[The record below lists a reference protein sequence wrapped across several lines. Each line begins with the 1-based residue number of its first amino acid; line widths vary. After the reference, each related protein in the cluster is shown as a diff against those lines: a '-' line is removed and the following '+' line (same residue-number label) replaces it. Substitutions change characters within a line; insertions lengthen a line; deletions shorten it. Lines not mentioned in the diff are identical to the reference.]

1 MRRKPFGSLG
11 LALLRVISSWA
22 LSSVSSTSGYR
33 NMPFATSSS
42 SGAAAFIPCSSSGGG
57 SGGHSRRSLFNPPT
71 RGFAA
76 AAAVAASRSA
86 TAKSASFRMSS
97 VAPKPIQTPPPNV
110 PVEAEYGADKITV
123 LEGLEPVRKRPG
135 MYIGSTGVK
144 GLHHL
149 IFEVVDNSVDEALAG
164 YCSQIDVTI
173 EDDGSVTVVD
183 DGRGIPCEVHSK
195 TGRSALET
203 VLTVLHAGG
212 KFGGDASGYKVS
224 GGLHGVGV
232 SVVNAL
238 SESLE
243 VTVRRDGKLHRMK
256 FTRGVRQGEM
266 EIMEDPG
273 ALAGNPRSGTTVRFK
288 PDADIFKTTTTF
300 EFDRVSGRLD
310 ELAYLNAGVKIVLT
324 DKNGEGRQQ
333 EFLHEGGIRELVD
346 TMCQSKE
353 KLHPEV
359 EVIQALGEKN
369 GVSVEAAL
377 RWSRDQ
383 YDDLLIGFANGIR
396 TGDGGTH
403 LDGLKSVLTR
413 TINNM
418 ARKTGK
424 LKEGKDNL
432 SGDFIREGLTA
443 VVSVKVP
450 EPEFEGQTKN
460 RLGNPEVR
468 GIVDAIIGENLV
480 NVFEWNPKVLNA
492 IVDKAMAAQQA
503 AHAAKAARDMV
514 RRKSLLQS
522 TVLPGKLADCSS
534 RDPAESEIYIV
545 EGDSAAGSAKQGRD
559 RRTQAI
565 LPLRGKILNIEK
577 AATEKIYQNTE
588 LQALISALGLGIKGN
603 EFDEST
609 LRYHRI
615 MIMTDADVDGAHIR
629 ILLLTFL
636 FRYQRALVE
645 RGHIYIACPPLYKV
659 TQGKTIKYAYTQ
671 EELAEVQASFT
682 GKGALSLQRFKG
694 LGEMMPTQLWET
706 TMNPATR
713 ILKQVTIEDA
723 AEADKMF
730 MLLMGDAV
738 GPRKDFINRN
748 AKALK
753 IDDLDF

>member
-1 MRRKPFGSLG
+1 MAPPPPVQS
-11 LALLRVISSWA
+11 
-22 LSSVSSTSGYR
+22 
-33 NMPFATSSS
+33 MPPTT
-42 SGAAAFIPCSSSGGG
+42 PVGG
-57 SGGHSRRSLFNPPT
+57 S
-71 RGFAA
+71 
-76 AAAVAASRSA
+76 
-86 TAKSASFRMSS
+86 
-97 VAPKPIQTPPPNV
+97 
-110 PVEAEYGADKITV
+110 YGADKITV

-164 YCSQIDVTI
+164 HCTAVEVTI
-173 EDDGSVTVVD
+173 EEDGSVTVTD

-238 SESLE
+238 SESLTA
-243 VTVRRDGKLHRMK
+243 TVRRNGNLHVMR
-256 FTRGVRQGEM
+256 FARGVPLGDM
-266 EIMEDPG
+266 EITPDPE
-273 ALAGNPRSGTTVRFK
+273 AGMVGGGGGKAGRPRSGTTVTFK
-288 PDADIFKTTTTF
+288 PDAEIFKTTTTF

-310 ELAYLNAGVKIVLT
+310 ELAYLNAGIRIVMT
-324 DKNGEGRQQ
+324 DKRGEGRRQ
-333 EFLHEGGIRELVD
+333 EFFHEGGIREYVEL
-346 TMCQSKE
+346 MCSSKE

-359 EVIQALGEKN
+359 DVIHAVGEKN
-369 GVSVEAAL
+369 GVTVEAAL

-418 ARKTGK
+418 ARKNGK

-450 EPEFEGQTKN
+450 DPEFEGQTKN

-480 NVFEWNPKVLNA
+480 NTFEWNPKVLNA
-492 IVDKAMAAQQA
+492 IVDKAMSAQQA
-503 AHAAKAARDMV
+503 AQAAKAARDMV
-514 RRKSLLQS
+514 RRKSLLSS

-603 EFDEST
+603 EFDPAT

-645 RGHIYIACPPLYKV
+645 RGYIYIACPPLYKV
-659 TQGKTIKYAYTQ
+659 TQGKNIKYAYSQ
-671 EELAEVQASFT
+671 EELADVQASFT
-682 GKGALSLQRFKG
+682 GKTALSLQRFKG

-706 TMNPATR
+706 TMNPETR
-713 ILKQVTIEDA
+713 ILKQVTIDDA

-748 AKALK
+748 AGAMGL
-753 IDDLDF
+753 DDLDF